1 MLGSRYGYYT
11 TNEAQAYEIDSMVEF
26 AYEITHNMLEFTVG
40 KGEGQFEDEDAGKR
54 FISMWAELSNGINR
68 RLGRTRK
75 KYAAGTDTITIADFA
90 CGAPYYMFI
99 NN

>member
-1 MLGSRYGYYT
+1 
-11 TNEAQAYEIDSMVEF
+11 MVEF
-26 AYEITHNMLEFTVG
+26 STDITQKMLEFIVG
-40 KGEGQFEDEDAGKR
+40 KGEEQFEDEDTGKH
-54 FISMWAELSNGINR
+54 FISLWEELSNGINR
-68 RLGRTRK
+68 RLSKTRK